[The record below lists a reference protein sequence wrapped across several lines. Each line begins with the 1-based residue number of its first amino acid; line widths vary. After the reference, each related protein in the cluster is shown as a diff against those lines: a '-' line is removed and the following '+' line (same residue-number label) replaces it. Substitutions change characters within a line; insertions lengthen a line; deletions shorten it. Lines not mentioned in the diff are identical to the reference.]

1 MMSIYAD
8 TNFITRLYLERPET
22 AQAESVFGAELPVLP
37 IIWLTRLEV
46 INAFEQSVLT
56 GFGEAPARFS
66 AELAAACQQ
75 QFRDDLAQG
84 LALRLVNVS
93 HAEVSAKFEDISLR
107 HTARHGFRAYDI
119 LHVAA
124 ALVLKCE
131 RFWSFDKKATKLAR
145 LEGLKTLR

>member
-1 MMSIYAD
+1 MSTYAD

-22 AQAESVFGAELPVLP
+22 ALAESVFSVELPLLP
-37 IIWLTRLEV
+37 ITWLTRLEV

-56 GFGEAPARFS
+56 GFGEAQSRIS

-75 QFRDDLAQG
+75 QFRDDLTQG
-84 LALRLVNVS
+84 VAMRLVNVS
-93 HAEVSAKFEDISLR
+93 QAEISAKFEEIALR

-124 ALVLKCE
+124 ALILKCQS
-131 RFWSFDKKATKLAR
+131 FWSFDKKACKLAK
-145 LEGLKTLR
+145 LEGLKVIK

>member
-1 MMSIYAD
+1 MRIYAD

-22 AQAESVFGAELPVLP
+22 ALAEKLFRAESPVFP

-56 GFGEAPARFS
+56 GFGVAQARVS

-75 QFRDDLAQG
+75 QFREDLSQG
-84 LALRLVNVS
+84 LAMRLVHVS
-93 HAEVSAKFEDISLR
+93 QAEVAERFEAIAMR
-107 HTARHGFRAYDI
+107 HTAKHGFRAYDI

-124 ALVLKCE
+124 AQVLKCE
-131 RFWSFDKKATKLAR
+131 RFWSFDKKAVKLAK
-145 LEGLKTLR
+145 LEGMKVMG

>member
-1 MMSIYAD
+1 MSTYAD

-22 AQAESVFGAELPVLP
+22 AQAESIFSAELPLLP

-56 GFGEAPARFS
+56 GFGDAQSRVS

-84 LALRLVNVS
+84 VAMRLVNVS
-93 HAEVSAKFEDISLR
+93 QAEISAKFEEIALR

-124 ALVLKCE
+124 ALVLKCQS
-131 RFWSFDKKATKLAR
+131 FWSFDKKACKLAK
-145 LEGLKTLR
+145 LEGLKIIK

>member
-8 TNFITRLYLERPET
+8 TNYFTYLYLEDTGSGHADALMREH
-22 AQAESVFGAELPVLP
+22 QPVLP
-37 IIWLTRLEV
+37 ITWLTRLEV

-56 GFGEAPARFS
+56 GFGEAPARVS

-107 HTARHGFRAYDI
+107 HTARHGFRTYDI

>member
-1 MMSIYAD
+1 MSAYAD

-22 AQAESVFGAELPVLP
+22 AQAEKVFGAEQPVLP

-56 GFGEAPARFS
+56 GFGEAQARVS

-75 QFRDDLAQG
+75 QFRDDLTQG

-93 HAEVSAKFEDISLR
+93 LAEISAKFEDISLR

-124 ALVLKCE
+124 ALALKCE
-131 RFWSFDKKATKLAR
+131 RFWSCCR
-145 LEGLKTLR
+145 VERGRQ

>member
-1 MMSIYAD
+1 MSAYAD

-22 AQAESVFGAELPVLP
+22 AQAEKVFSADLPLLP
-37 IIWLTRLEV
+37 ITWLTRLEV

-56 GFGEAPARFS
+56 GFGEVQSRIS

-75 QFRDDLAQG
+75 QFRDDLTQG
-84 LALRLVNVS
+84 VAMRLVNIS
-93 HAEVSAKFEDISLR
+93 QAEVSAKFEEIALR

-124 ALVLKCE
+124 ALILKCQS
-131 RFWSFDKKATKLAR
+131 FWSFDKKASKLAK
-145 LEGLKTLR
+145 LEGLKVIK